1 MLKDKESVD
10 LLTPFDNHL
19 RLLQVW
25 LYRPL
30 ENILLTESGT
40 HRTLRKNEVFS
51 IIDFFSKCD
60 QIRRKLRIWSHQ
72 LKKFVM
78 ENFIFCTVE
87 VQTGQIFDRFF
98 QWRQVS
104 GYFVSK
110 FLLCFYWPIQCR
122 SSHRRCS
129 VKKVFLEM
137 SQNSQENI
145 CARDSF
151 LIKLQA

>member
-30 ENILLTESGT
+30 ENILLTESGP
-40 HRTLRKNEVFS
+40 HRTLREIEVFS

-60 QIRRKLRIWSHQ
+60 RIWSHQ
-72 LKKFVM
+72 RKKFVM

-87 VQTGQIFDRFF
+87 VQTGQIFDKFF
-98 QWRQVS
+98 
-104 GYFVSK
+104 
-110 FLLCFYWPIQCR
+110 
-122 SSHRRCS
+122 
-129 VKKVFLEM
+129 
-137 SQNSQENI
+137 
-145 CARDSF
+145 
-151 LIKLQA
+151 